1 MPEFKYVSRDALDLM
16 KRLMNYDPEQRISA
30 ENAIKHSWIQ
40 KKAYEEI
47 DPTITLK
54 ALQNLRNF
62 TAEKK
67 L

>member
-1 MPEFKYVSRDALDLM
+1 VPEFKYVSRDALDLM

-30 ENAIKHSWIQ
+30 EDAIKHPWIQ